1 MAVNFFLISRRII
14 LLYYYRNIHLNP
26 NYWYKLLY
34 LYRFMLG
41 FLIVCSTI
49 RDNPM
54 YIYGLLYELNINY
67 FNDLFFDSIHE
78 NMVPW
83 GWGNNGEGSSRNVPM
98 GTNPNGPS
106 GPIGPS
112 GPSGPSGPG
121 GNNPLGVESG
131 IENENS
137 KNRDY
142 EFKMKYR
149 RKPDAHTPAY
159 RYYDKD
165 KHRWVYPETFHEA
178 NPTVLASKTMR
189 IYEEGGIRWTYMCS
203 DFYEECRYCV
213 VTYPDGTRAYI
224 FDKPTLMKHIEFHKR
239 HVAMNYQ
246 ADPPFIYEKYYKEH
260 FDEFRQ
266 EKIRREFL
274 AKQTNKKEL
283 FID

>member
-1 MAVNFFLISRRII
+1 MAINFFFISRRII
-14 LLYYYRNIHLNP
+14 FLYYYRNIHLNP

-41 FLIVCSTI
+41 FLVVCSAI
-49 RDNPM
+49 KDNPM

-67 FNDLFFDSIHE
+67 LNDLFFDSIHD

-83 GWGNNGEGSSRNVPM
+83 GSSNNVEGSSRNVPM

-106 GPIGPS
+106 GPL
-112 GPSGPSGPG
+112 GPSGPG

-137 KNRDY
+137 RNRNRTY
-142 EFKMKYR
+142 EFKMQYR

-159 RYYDKD
+159 RYYDND
-165 KHRWVYPETFHEA
+165 KRRWVYPETFHEA
-178 NPTVLASKTMR
+178 NPIVLASKTMR
-189 IYEEGGIRWTYMCS
+189 IYEEDGIRWTYMCS

-224 FDKPTLMKHIEFHKR
+224 FDKPTLMKNIEFHKR
-239 HVAMNYQ
+239 QVAMNYQ
-246 ADPPFIYEKYYKEH
+246 VDPPFSYTKYYKEH

-274 AKQTNKKEL
+274 DKQTKKKEL

>member
-1 MAVNFFLISRRII
+1 
-14 LLYYYRNIHLNP
+14 
-26 NYWYKLLY
+26 
-34 LYRFMLG
+34 
-41 FLIVCSTI
+41 
-49 RDNPM
+49 M

-83 GWGNNGEGSSRNVPM
+83 GWGNNGEGSSRNVLM

-106 GPIGPS
+106 GPIRPS

-274 AKQTNKKEL
+274 AKQTKKKEL